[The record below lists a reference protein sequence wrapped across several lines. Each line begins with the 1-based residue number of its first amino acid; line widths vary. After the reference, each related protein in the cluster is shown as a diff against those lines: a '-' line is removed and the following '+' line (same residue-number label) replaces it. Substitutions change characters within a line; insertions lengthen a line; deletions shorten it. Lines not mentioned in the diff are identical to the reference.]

1 MNRRQEVDRGA
12 VRARELGPEH
22 AERRV
27 GALRS
32 VRAAD
37 LFSIFS
43 QNEVA
48 KKRKIMTL
56 EAQLSLGGFRASRR
70 VRFLF
75 ERRIE
80 LSSPSRE
87 KK

>member
-1 MNRRQEVDRGA
+1 MDRRQEVDRGA

-48 KKRKIMTL
+48 KK
-56 EAQLSLGGFRASRR
+56 
-70 VRFLF
+70 
-75 ERRIE
+75 
-80 LSSPSRE
+80 
-87 KK
+87 KKNNS